1 MLGPHIR
8 SLKHLLRGNLGK
20 GPGDIQ
26 DKYES
31 GISTSQAKTEISF
44 AQELPKR
51 SIERIE
57 LQRAICS

>member
-31 GISTSQAKTEISF
+31 GISRSQAKTEISF
-44 AQELPKR
+44 AQGTPEAFDRKN
-51 SIERIE
+51 
-57 LQRAICS
+57 

>member
-1 MLGPHIR
+1 MPGPHIR

-31 GISTSQAKTEISF
+31 GISRSQAKTEISF
-44 AQELPKR
+44 AQGTPEAFDRKN
-51 SIERIE
+51 
-57 LQRAICS
+57 